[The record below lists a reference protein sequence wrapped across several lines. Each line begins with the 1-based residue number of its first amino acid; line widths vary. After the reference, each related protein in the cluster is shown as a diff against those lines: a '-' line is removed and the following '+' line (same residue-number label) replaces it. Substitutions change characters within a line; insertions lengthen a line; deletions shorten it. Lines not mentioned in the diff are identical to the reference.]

1 MYINVVHKKV
11 HKLSIQINSKKIK
24 DLLKLRPK
32 SVQLKEPIRKRS
44 FRLSFYFGM
53 KPNKKPIQRDVS
65 LSEIEYYHSPNNAF
79 EKQRNREAHKEAKA
93 ILEQIRT
100 SMRQDTYPILKTARF
115 LSSQEN
121 DFIRFYIDEIEKNKS
136 YSDNTVQ
143 GHLSVIK
150 QLKGFIQDDILPF
163 NAINNRF
170 IIDFYDYLK
179 NNINTTGKKIPLS
192 TTNSYHRRFYNYLGN
207 AERVGLVD
215 LPKDNPTTYLK
226 SKSKDSD
233 YLTFKELDSL
243 IATPE
248 EDFRLRG
255 AFLFACFTGLAH
267 AEVRNLKYS
276 DIHEKDNGGFE
287 IHLVRQKTEEPNK
300 IPVSEDAMAIIE
312 KRKEIFGGQPDN
324 RIFKGLKYNGYQNGK
339 LQAWVYRAGIN
350 KKITPHCGR
359 HTFAV
364 GFYINS
370 KYNTGQLMNLLG
382 HKDLSTTQRY
392 INKFLKNQD
401 VDVSIMPSILK
412 DRL

>member
-1 MYINVVHKKV
+1 
-11 HKLSIQINSKKIK
+11 
-24 DLLKLRPK
+24 
-32 SVQLKEPIRKRS
+32 
-44 FRLSFYFGM
+44 M

-65 LSEIEYYHSPNNAF
+65 LSELEYYHSPTNPF
-79 EKQRNREAHKEAKA
+79 QKQRNREAHKEAQM

-115 LSSQEN
+115 LSSDEN
-121 DFIRFYIDEIEKNKS
+121 DFIKFYKSEVEKNKS
-136 YSDNTVQ
+136 YAENTVE
-143 GHLSVIK
+143 GHMSVIK
-150 QLKGFIQDDILPF
+150 QLKGFIKDDILPF

-192 TTNSYHRRFYNYLGN
+192 TAESYHRRFYNYLGN

-276 DIHEKDNGGFE
+276 DINEKDNGGFE
-287 IHLVRQKTEEPNK
+287 IHLVRQKTKEPNK
-300 IPVSEDAMAIIE
+300 IPVSDDAMAIIE

-339 LQAWVYRAGIN
+339 LQAWVDRAGIN